1 MSLCGF
7 EYRPPVPRKIRGGGG
22 VGSGWPGIPAQ
33 LEHGRQ
39 LHLAELKGA
48 GHRTQLHHSL
58 WNTTR
63 LESCP
68 CGRLQAG
75 QHGYLLYRKALLLA
89 ALPDKQAK
97 DLAPHPAVDPAEVVL
112 IANYHTHIH
121 NAPDKRPRQVK
132 SGPSR
137 LNYTM
142 SMYSVKGCT
151 KAPIPTAWVR
161 KSTTRDPDN

>member
-7 EYRPPVPRKIRGGGG
+7 EYKPPVPRKIRGGGG
-22 VGSGWPGIPAQ
+22 VGSGRPGIPAK
-33 LEHGRQ
+33 LDHCCK
-39 LHLAELKGA
+39 LHVAELEGA

-75 QHGYLLYRKALLLA
+75 QHGYLLYRVALLLA
-89 ALPDKQAK
+89 ALLDKQAE
-97 DLAPHPAVDPAEVVL
+97 DQAPHLAVDPAEVVL

-121 NAPDKRPRQVK
+121 NTPDRSEEHTSELQSLRHLVC
-132 SGPSR
+132 R
-137 LNYTM
+137 LLLE
-142 SMYSVKGCT
+142 K
-151 KAPIPTAWVR
+151 K
-161 KSTTRDPDN
+161 